1 MSSPLK
7 KTVVYAMVLSMLL
20 TGCQPGRPFY
30 LRERADLQYYVDQQ
44 VDVRYPDTEIGL
56 LEEVTQAYPPLTVRN
71 KEITE
76 FHDLTLEQAVNIVM
90 KNTKTFR
97 SSGRPFQSSF
107 TIQGTQATLIDNPDA
122 PGVYEIAIRESEP
135 NSLPI
140 PGQITSA
147 ELLATNSTIDS
158 NQGVEAALAEF
169 DAHYTS
175 SLFWNTTDRPRNF
188 IFPGLE
194 QQNNEASDVSYQSA
208 ISKKSA
214 TGTISTFRTGVNF
227 NSNNNILGVNQTLES
242 DYTASLEFEVN
253 QPLFRGAGVAVN
265 RAPIIVA
272 RIGGDQT
279 VANTEF
285 FLQNMLTQVE
295 IAYWQLYNA
304 YRRFEVAKESVD
316 NALKTYNIEK
326 DDVEIGGADSAG
338 AARALEQY
346 FEFEGQLNTAYGD
359 LQLQEANMRF
369 MLGLSASDGRFIR
382 PIDEP
387 VTTEM
392 NFDFYESLNEALM
405 YRPNLRIKRWEI
417 KKKEIGVNYAKNGLL
432 GQLNFVALYRV
443 LGLGDEL
450 FGGDG
455 IDYPNAG
462 SGAVE
467 NLLQGDSQE
476 FQFGFTGG
484 YTIGQRREM
493 LNVRNAQLKLVRE
506 RARLEDMELNV
517 AHELDNAVKA
527 LHLHYTQAR
536 IKANQWLAAHEAVRV
551 YEDRKDAGIDIT
563 TVLEAQRSEANAR
576 IAFHDSISSYNQFLA
591 LMHRLKGTTLQYY
604 NVQFGEGPWPD
615 KAYYDAQELARKRT
629 ASLPMNY
636 GYTRPGVVSVGTD
649 PTQEVI
655 PGYGDGYFDGE
666 VIDGGYSDDGVIYQD
681 GGVIDGNLQPMQETE
696 VLPNIQSSPV
706 PNGNQASPPAGSG
719 PTTQLPKRSAVLQA
733 SFLEESRPRLKP
745 SQVRW
750 EALGIEKESKVNSVR
765 TKARL
770 RSVN

>member
-44 VDVRYPDTEIGL
+44 VDVRYPDTEVGL
-56 LEEVTQAYPPLTVRN
+56 LDEVTQAYPPLTVGD

-76 FHDLTLEQAVNIVM
+76 FWDLTLEQAVNIAL

-97 SSGRPFQSSF
+97 STGRPFQSSF
-107 TIQGTQATLIDNPDA
+107 TIQGTQATIIDNPDT
-122 PGVYEIAIRESEP
+122 PSVFEIAIRESEP

-147 ELLATNSTIDS
+147 ELLSTNSTLDS

-188 IFPGLE
+188 QLTGLE
-194 QQNNEASDVSYQSA
+194 QPNNEASDVTYRSA

-214 TGTISTFRTGVNF
+214 TGTISTVRTGVDF
-227 NSNNNILGVNQTLES
+227 NSNNNVLGPNQPLES
-242 DYTASLEFEVN
+242 SYTASLELEIN
-253 QPLFRGAGVAVN
+253 QPLLRGRGVATN

-285 FLQNMLTQVE
+285 FLQNMLTQIE
-295 IAYWQLYNA
+295 ISYWQLYNA

-316 NALKTYNIEK
+316 NALKTYNIEL
-326 DDVEIGGADSAG
+326 DSVEIGGANRAG
-338 AARALEQY
+338 AARAAEQVQ
-346 FEFEGQLNTAYGD
+346 EFNGQLNLAYGE

-382 PIDEP
+382 PIDQP

-392 NFDFYESLNEALM
+392 SFDWYETLSEALM

-432 GQLNFVALYRV
+432 GQLNFVFLYRF

-455 IDYPNAG
+455 VDFPGAD
-462 SGAVE
+462 SGAID
-467 NLLQGDSQE
+467 NLFQGDSQE
-476 FQFGFTGG
+476 IQLGLTGG
-484 YTIGQRREM
+484 YSLGQRREM
-493 LNVRNAQLKLVRE
+493 LNVRNAQLKLARE

-517 AHELDNAVKA
+517 AHELDNAMKG
-527 LHLHYTQAR
+527 LQLHYNQAR
-536 IKANQWLAAHEAVRV
+536 IKAQQWLYAHEAVRV
-551 YEDRKDAGIDIT
+551 YEDQKNQGIDIT
-563 TVLEAQRSEANAR
+563 TVLEAQRAEANAR
-576 IAFHDSISSYNQFLA
+576 IAFHDSISNYNQFLA
-591 LMHRLKGTTLQYY
+591 LTHRLKGTTLQYY

-615 KAYYDAQELARKRT
+615 KAYYDAEELARKRT

-649 PTQEVI
+649 PTMEGI
-655 PGYGDGYFDGE
+655 PGYGDGFFDGE
-666 VIDGGYSDDGVIYQD
+666 VIDDGVIYQD
-681 GGVIDGNLQPMQETE
+681 GPMIEGGLDPIQETE
-696 VLPNIQSSPV
+696 ILPAPDRNNIPAPS
-706 PNGNQASPPAGSG
+706 GNQASPPATNG
-719 PTTQLPKRSAVLQA
+719 PTTQLKSRSAVLQA
-733 SFLEESRPRLKP
+733 SFLEESRPSLKP

-750 EALGIEKESKVNSVR
+750 DALGIERESPVQKVR
-765 TKARL
+765 TRAKLKA
-770 RSVN
+770 VN